1 MRARSGRAAWL
12 MAGLGAILWVGDAHA
27 EPRDEAKRYFLQGL
41 EAAKSKDFEGALDKF
56 LAAQDIYPHP
66 VTLYNIAR
74 AYYDLGNL
82 DEAIAYFELYVAS
95 KPEARAEIEP
105 MIATLKARQRQGNE
119 TVAVQPTEAGSGAGT
134 GMATAE
140 EVARREIAP
149 QMIRAQQIVRTR
161 RHHGLIQFLF
171 RVGMLQKDV
180 LNSYY
185 RAQLMGFLYKQG

>member
-140 EVARREIAP
+140 EVARLQAIASELAS
-149 QMIRAQQIVRTR
+149 ITADLAQRKEAPPVAR
-161 RHHGLIQFLF
+161 RG
-171 RVGMLQKDV
+171 R
-180 LNSYY
+180 
-185 RAQLMGFLYKQG
+185 